1 MQDKW
6 NVKNKSKKYLK
17 IHMAVN
23 IKNKKILSIK
33 VTDDEHVH
41 DGKVLPELIDNIIK
55 SDNVTV
61 AIGKLFADDGAY
73 DSNDIFRYLS
83 ADIEILSCIKV
94 RKSAR
99 VGWKK
104 WNILRNLSIISQKND
119 LQKWKEDSIV
129 RYGQR
134 WIVVE
139 KVFSSIK
146 QMFGKYV
153 YSVRLKK
160 VIQEMMLKVSLYN
173 KIISIYGQNRY

>member
-1 MQDKW
+1 MEK
-6 NVKNKSKKYLK
+6 
-17 IHMAVN
+17 M
-23 IKNKKILSIK
+23 
-33 VTDDEHVH
+33 EH
-41 DGKVLPELIDNIIK
+41 
-55 SDNVTV
+55 
-61 AIGKLFADDGAY
+61 
-73 DSNDIFRYLS
+73 
-83 ADIEILSCIKV
+83 
-94 RKSAR
+94 
-99 VGWKK
+99 
-104 WNILRNLSIISQKND
+104 LRNLSIISQKND

>member
-1 MQDKW
+1 MEK
-6 NVKNKSKKYLK
+6 
-17 IHMAVN
+17 M
-23 IKNKKILSIK
+23 
-33 VTDDEHVH
+33 EH
-41 DGKVLPELIDNIIK
+41 
-55 SDNVTV
+55 
-61 AIGKLFADDGAY
+61 
-73 DSNDIFRYLS
+73 
-83 ADIEILSCIKV
+83 
-94 RKSAR
+94 
-99 VGWKK
+99 
-104 WNILRNLSIISQKND
+104 LRNLSIISQKND

-160 VIQEMMLKVSLYN
+160 VIQEMMLKISLYN

>member
-1 MQDKW
+1 MEK
-6 NVKNKSKKYLK
+6 
-17 IHMAVN
+17 M
-23 IKNKKILSIK
+23 
-33 VTDDEHVH
+33 EH
-41 DGKVLPELIDNIIK
+41 
-55 SDNVTV
+55 
-61 AIGKLFADDGAY
+61 
-73 DSNDIFRYLS
+73 
-83 ADIEILSCIKV
+83 
-94 RKSAR
+94 
-99 VGWKK
+99 
-104 WNILRNLSIISQKND
+104 LRNLSIISQKND

-160 VIQEMMLKVSLYN
+160 MIEEMMLKVSLYN

>member
-83 ADIEILSCIKV
+83 ADIEIPSCIKV

-104 WNILRNLSIISQKND
+104 WNI
-119 LQKWKEDSIV
+119 
-129 RYGQR
+129 
-134 WIVVE
+134 
-139 KVFSSIK
+139 
-146 QMFGKYV
+146 
-153 YSVRLKK
+153 
-160 VIQEMMLKVSLYN
+160 
-173 KIISIYGQNRY
+173 

>member
-1 MQDKW
+1 MEK
-6 NVKNKSKKYLK
+6 
-17 IHMAVN
+17 M
-23 IKNKKILSIK
+23 
-33 VTDDEHVH
+33 EH
-41 DGKVLPELIDNIIK
+41 
-55 SDNVTV
+55 
-61 AIGKLFADDGAY
+61 
-73 DSNDIFRYLS
+73 
-83 ADIEILSCIKV
+83 
-94 RKSAR
+94 
-99 VGWKK
+99 
-104 WNILRNLSIISQKND
+104 LRNLSIISQKND

-160 VIQEMMLKVSLYN
+160 MIQEMMLKVSLYN

>member
-1 MQDKW
+1 MEK
-6 NVKNKSKKYLK
+6 
-17 IHMAVN
+17 M
-23 IKNKKILSIK
+23 
-33 VTDDEHVH
+33 EH
-41 DGKVLPELIDNIIK
+41 
-55 SDNVTV
+55 
-61 AIGKLFADDGAY
+61 
-73 DSNDIFRYLS
+73 
-83 ADIEILSCIKV
+83 
-94 RKSAR
+94 
-99 VGWKK
+99 
-104 WNILRNLSIISQKND
+104 LRNLSIISQKND

-173 KIISIYGQNRY
+173 KIISIYGQNGY